1 MTRFIHFRDDAEIL
15 RCISDLTDVA
25 QDRVA
30 RFVDGLVAKNVGGN
44 PHMDYWQQFEAEFG
58 AEPEISGT
66 VYFHGC
72 RCPRFT
78 KFEQGLLPN
87 NQVIDLIWLQ
97 LWQIVGDRIGAANVG
112 EMKARFLGEPG
123 RWRGDYHD
131 RLSRSIRERGPW
143 GKLVRPEWFMERTNS
158 DHYFKNAAEIVSI
171 ILNHFSSDGVLH
183 EIYRRETVPCIVH
196 FRTIRKDAL
205 ALGHGLVYLRDKRH
219 CVYWAQYTNHYG
231 LDSMCGVAIPPED
244 ILEVEFLDD

>member
-1 MTRFIHFRDDAEIL
+1 MNRLIHFRDDAEIF
-15 RCISDLTDVA
+15 RCISDLTDVS
-25 QDRVA
+25 QDHVA

-44 PHMDYWQQFEAEFG
+44 PHIDYWRQFQAEFG
-58 AEPEISGT
+58 AEPVISGT

-97 LWQIVGDRIGAANVG
+97 VWQIVGARIGASNVE
-112 EMKARFLGEPG
+112 EMKFQFIEG
-123 RWRGDYHD
+123 RRRSSGGYIE
-131 RLSRSIRERGPW
+131 RLWGPIRQRGPW
-143 GKLVRPEWFMERTNS
+143 GKLVRPEWFMERTHS
-158 DHYFKNAAEIVSI
+158 DHYLRNAAEIVSI
-171 ILNHFSSDGVLH
+171 ILNHFSPDGVLH

-196 FRTIRKDAL
+196 FRTIRRDAL
-205 ALGHGLVYLRDKRH
+205 ALGHGLLYLRDKRH
-219 CVYWAQYTNHYG
+219 CEYWAQYTNHYG